1 MAAASSAGIRN
12 RSSRA
17 DLAADLMEVAPPDRC
32 QPVRQAAAPAWS
44 DPLRCP
50 LTLAPDL
57 AQIRLEV
64 HLDRVTLRGD
74 VALLHFL
81 FSP

>member
-1 MAAASSAGIRN
+1 MEASGAGIHS

-17 DLAADLMEVAPPDRC
+17 VLGVDLTEVARPGRSLPAR
-32 QPVRQAAAPAWS
+32 RAAAPAWS

-57 AQIRLEV
+57 AQIRLEI

-74 VALLHFL
+74 VALLHLL
-81 FSP
+81 FGL